1 VNEPGVT
8 PPTLR
13 DSLFVDG
20 HVHFHECFTWKVFL
34 DAAAAN
40 LARARSATGRSRET
54 RGCLLFTE
62 SAGASHFRALADR
75 PALAG
80 SAGWRAEKGDDGCS
94 LLLTSPGRSPLA
106 LVAGRQIVAAERLE
120 VLALGCAREIP
131 DGRPIRDVLRAVA
144 DENALAVVPWGFGKW
159 MGRRGRI
166 VRDLVERAGET
177 PLCLG
182 DNGGR
187 MRLLPRPAI
196 FGWAERRGILVLGG
210 SDPLPLP
217 DHATRAGSYGFV
229 LEEWRDSPAPA
240 AAVKARLRELRRSP
254 PAFGSLSSASAALR
268 AQAGLRWQQ
277 ARMKPAEQRV
287 TV

>member
-1 VNEPGVT
+1 
-8 PPTLR
+8 
-13 DSLFVDG
+13 
-20 HVHFHECFTWKVFL
+20 VHFHARFTWTAFL
-34 DAAAAN
+34 DAAVAN
-40 LARARSATGRSRET
+40 FARTHSVAGQPRET
-54 RGCLLFTE
+54 GGCLLFTE

-75 PALAG
+75 PALAR
-80 SAGWRAEKGDDGCS
+80 SAGWQAVKGDDGCS
-94 LLLTSPGRSPLA
+94 LILTRPECGPMA
-106 LVAGRQIVAAERLE
+106 VVAGRQIVAAERLE
-120 VLALGCAREIP
+120 VLALGCKRELP

-144 DENALAVVPWGFGKW
+144 DEDAVAVVPWGFGKW

-166 VRDLVERAGET
+166 VRDLVERAGEA